1 MKIRY
6 PLAPSVQGSMQYYY
20 YNVQFVFA
28 HLSTKPKGKWQK
40 KYVVV
45 VQVDV
50 STLWD
55 ILWPTIP
62 GELPYHKK

>member
-1 MKIRY
+1 MP
-6 PLAPSVQGSMQYYY
+6 PLFRVQCNTTTIMFNSFLHISQ
-20 YNVQFVFA
+20 Q
-28 HLSTKPKGKWQK
+28 PKGKWQK
-40 KYVVV
+40 KYVV